1 MYVIIYI
8 ENAVQET
15 HTVCVNKVS
24 LVYGEVGLLYQASN
38 KQHLYFSIFHV
49 HFLPAPSFCP
59 QHYSFPL
66 HLP

>member
-1 MYVIIYI
+1 MYVISSI
-8 ENAVQET
+8 E
-15 HTVCVNKVS
+15 
-24 LVYGEVGLLYQASN
+24 YGMPVLYLN
-38 KQHLYFSIFHV
+38 IFHV